1 MVLDCTV
8 NFLIR
13 FDWFGFYLLCFF
25 RFRPFCFLGAVFFPL
40 SFFFSPFPFEISQ
53 RNRSFEKLFIKQ
65 NQIVEYQSLNDSNA
79 QCIFQSFRQSWKQEA
94 IYPNSSK
101 GKDLQYLRLHTSVAN
116 QNSVEEGVRGRG
128 GEVRALGTRGE
139 NGHLDA
145 QLCWCS

>member
-1 MVLDCTV
+1 M
-8 NFLIR
+8 
-13 FDWFGFYLLCFF
+13 
-25 RFRPFCFLGAVFFPL
+25 
-40 SFFFSPFPFEISQ
+40 
-53 RNRSFEKLFIKQ
+53 
-65 NQIVEYQSLNDSNA
+65 QSLNDSNA

-101 GKDLQYLRLHTSVAN
+101 GKDLQYLRLHTSAAN

-128 GEVRALGTRGE
+128 GEVRALGTRGK